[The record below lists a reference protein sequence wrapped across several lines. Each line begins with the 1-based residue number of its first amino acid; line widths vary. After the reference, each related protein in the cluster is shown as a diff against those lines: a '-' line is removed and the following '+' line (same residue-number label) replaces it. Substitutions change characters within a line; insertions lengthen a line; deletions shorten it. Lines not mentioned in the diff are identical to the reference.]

1 MKRIALI
8 GAIFGTIVA
17 GPVLAQNTSDGRGHD
32 GVEDHGRPGRCITFE
47 NANNRVT
54 PPELYRLVG
63 ECIRSNKYS
72 DAAALFALAG
82 MDIRFDVSRIS
93 DNSVG
98 DTGTVLIMEMFQ
110 TIPETAKQNFYTAI
124 RTVSAVQPATDYVC
138 NWVRQV
144 GPPTYYPEYM
154 IMHGMNAVTSGLRGT
169 PLPQALLP
177 VSDPSGRWQ
186 TIGRSYL
193 HCPSGVRS
201 ASRHDLQAATRYRAT
216 IEGALSKA
224 AHEPTLANDVATKV
238 AEMPARSGYSVPF
251 GLAFSADGNQIAV
264 GADEG
269 IAIWDW
275 RQAHLERTLELPKG
289 QNIGLTTNPL
299 TYSPDGK
306 LLAVCG
312 SRGAG
317 DVTARIW
324 NTSDWSVAK
333 DITDPGAGSC
343 SALGFSSDGL
353 TFIDLMDRWGE
364 KGEELIVHE
373 GGTWQKLWGL
383 TVPHLSPVSL
393 AVSPDGRQVTIG
405 GLLLIAPSPAEVAD
419 PVKRFQESYFEPHMY
434 LLDLRSRHVVR
445 NIQTS
450 VMGPMTWSSDGS
462 RIAVAGPR
470 YVEMFDAR
478 SGKRLVHV
486 ELINSTHM
494 NDLFTPDGRYF
505 IESDMNARG
514 TGLGVHIWDVGRQKL
529 LQSMPDNAD
538 SIAVS
543 RNGRYLAV
551 GVDGRTTIW
560 QFREGSS
567 IAGIVREPRGED
579 PGGGQQ

>member
-17 GPVLAQNTSDGRGHD
+17 GPVLAQNTSDGRVRN
-32 GVEDHGRPGRCITFE
+32 GVEDHGRPGRCIAFE

-124 RTVSAVQPATDYVC
+124 RTVSAVQPASDYVC

-154 IMHGMNAVTSGLRGT
+154 IVHGMNAVTSGLRGK
-169 PLPQALLP
+169 PLPQELLP

-193 HCPSGVRS
+193 RCPSGVRS

-224 AHEPTLANDVATKV
+224 AHEPTLANDVAIKV
-238 AEMPARSGYSVPF
+238 AELPASSRYSELSG
-251 GLAFSADGNQIAV
+251 LDFSPDGDRIAV

-269 IAIWDW
+269 VAIWDW
-275 RQAHLERTLELPKG
+275 RQARLERTLELPKG
-289 QNIGLTTNPL
+289 EDLGQTTNPL
-299 TYSPDGK
+299 RYSPDGK
-306 LLAVCG
+306 LLAICG
-312 SRGAG
+312 TRADG
-317 DVTARIW
+317 DVVARVW
-324 NTSDWSVAK
+324 NTSNWSVAK
-333 DITDPGAGSC
+333 DINDPGAGGC
-343 SALGFSSDGL
+343 SALGFSSDGRAL
-353 TFIDLMDRWGE
+353 IDLMDRWGG
-364 KGEELIVHE
+364 KGEELVVHE
-373 GGTWQKLWGL
+373 VGTWRKLWGL
-383 TVPHLSPVSL
+383 TLPDFSPISF
-393 AVSPDGRQVTIG
+393 AVSPDSGVVAIG
-405 GLLLIAPSPAEVAD
+405 GLLRIAPSAAEVPD
-419 PVKRFQESYFEPHMY
+419 PVKRVQQSYQEPHIY
-434 LLDLRSRHVVR
+434 LVDVR
-445 NIQTS
+445 RREAVRDIRA
-450 VMGPMTWSSDGS
+450 VAMGPMAWSSDGL
-462 RIAVAGPR
+462 RIAVAGR
-470 YVEMFDAR
+470 QHVEMFDTH
-478 SGKRLVHV
+478 SGRQLVNE
-486 ELINSTHM
+486 ELTRSTHM
-494 NDLFTPDGRYF
+494 GVLFTPDGRYV
-505 IESDMNARG
+505 IESDMNARN
-514 TGLGVHIWDVGRQKL
+514 TSLGVHIWDIEHQRP
-529 LQSMPDNAD
+529 LQAIPENAD

-543 RNGRYLAV
+543 RDARYLAI

-567 IAGIVREPRGED
+567 IAGIVREPRGKG